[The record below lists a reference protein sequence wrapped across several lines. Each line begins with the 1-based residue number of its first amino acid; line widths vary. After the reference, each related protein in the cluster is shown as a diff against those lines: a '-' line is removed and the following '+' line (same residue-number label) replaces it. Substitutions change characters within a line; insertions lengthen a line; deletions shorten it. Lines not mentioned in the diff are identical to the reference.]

1 MVLIDETCTSLGKSV
16 KSTLKTARVKS
27 TVQTAQELLQ
37 NTADDS
43 SSDSDSDSDS
53 SIDSGV
59 SVTFYASPDDPNINN
74 SESDKTKELEDS
86 ETGTAKDSETAECI
100 GRGGCGK
107 SFPCDQVGAEFT
119 YSKLCKSCYQQKCK
133 TVFYMLL

>member
-1 MVLIDETCTSLGKSV
+1 MAIAGKSSNENSDISATV
-16 KSTLKTARVKS
+16 TTREELKDNIPAKKSV
-27 TVQTAQELLQ
+27 
-37 NTADDS
+37 
-43 SSDSDSDSDS
+43 
-53 SIDSGV
+53 
-59 SVTFYASPDDPNINN
+59 
-74 SESDKTKELEDS
+74 
-86 ETGTAKDSETAECI
+86 TGTAKDSETAECI